1 MLSILCI
8 LTFIGSGFG
17 VLGFGLTAIN
27 YESNMEALRVVYGN
41 MPEASFLLNA
51 PRSFFTISFLL
62 SSASVLGA
70 YLMWRLRKPGFHL
83 YTSAQIIYLVLPM
96 IYFPGQ
102 TNPLLNIFLTAI
114 FVYLYARNLRFM
126 K

>member
-1 MLSILCI
+1 MSILCV
-8 LTFIGSGFG
+8 LTFIGSGLG

-27 YESNMEALRVVYGN
+27 YETTMEALQVVYGN
-41 MPEASFLLNA
+41 MPEASFLLDA
-51 PRSFFTISFLL
+51 PLSFFVISFFL

-70 YLMWRLRKPGFHL
+70 ALMWRLRKPGFHL
-83 YTSAQIIYLVLPM
+83 YTSAQIIYMVLPM

-102 TNPLLNIFLTAI
+102 TNPLLNILLTAL